1 MNNVLQV
8 LYASL
13 ETGLVFSILAMGVV
27 LTYKILDIADLS
39 VEGTF
44 PLGAFIFAMIVTK
57 GLNPIVAIGIS
68 FIAGLLAGLI
78 TYLFFKKVGIQP
90 LLSGILTM
98 TILYSV
104 NLRVVGKSNITLFD
118 QENIFKM
125 FSFLPNIVI
134 LGIIVIL
141 IKLIID
147 WFFKT
152 EKGYLLVSTG
162 DNETLVKAL
171 GKNPSIYI
179 MAGLMLSNGLVSM
192 SGALMAQYQGFADV
206 NMGASM
212 IVTALASII
221 IGDSFLRNNTKLKR
235 TSRAIIG
242 ACAYRIIIGI
252 AMYLGMSPGDLK
264 AITAIIVIIFI
275 GYNNATD
282 KFLMG
287 MRRKSNV

>member
-171 GKNPSIYI
+171 GKNPSVYI

-221 IGDSFLRNNTKLKR
+221 IGDSFLINNTKLKR